1 MDVRT
6 VLAIWVV
13 ALIGEAGGSA
23 QLGVPVALAS
33 YTFEGAAVDVVS
45 TNPPMTLSNA
55 PLVNGTLSL
64 NGIYGPNNPAG
75 YVALAAV
82 NGLTYGSFSFRLEFN
97 PVSLSEPL
105 INIISAG
112 PSTRWLGVSVEYG
125 ELSLRL
131 ALKDFNWLF
140 PCPAAVLTTNRW
152 HQLVVSVDAAG
163 GRVVVWLNGARVRE
177 VRLAPGF
184 QFNVEGTPAAAT
196 ERVFNFNNDGNA
208 TSFHGA
214 IDNFKLYN
222 RSISD
227 AEMRSLFLPALSVT
241 QITGQVRVTWPG
253 DLTGYQLQGNSGNWL
268 PSGWT
273 AVPGFPAV
281 TNGLQVYFVTAPKP
295 REFFRLVR

>member
-1 MDVRT
+1 MKTRI
-6 VLAIWVV
+6 VLVIGVA
-13 ALIGEAGGSA
+13 ALIWGTRGSA
-23 QLGVPVALAS
+23 QSGAPLALAS
-33 YTFEGAAVDVVS
+33 YTFEGTAVDVVG

-64 NGIYGPNNPAG
+64 SGVYGPGNPDG
-75 YVALAAV
+75 YLALATV

-97 PVSLSEPL
+97 PVSLSEPF

-140 PCPAAVLTTNRW
+140 PCPDAVLATNRW

-163 GRVVVWLNGARVRE
+163 GRVLVWLNGVRVRE
-177 VRLAPGF
+177 VRLAAGF
-184 QFNVEGTPAAAT
+184 QFNVEDTPAAAT
-196 ERVFNFNNDGNA
+196 ERIFNFNNYGNA

-214 IDNFKLYN
+214 VDNFKVYN
-222 RSISD
+222 RNISE
-227 AEMRSLFLPALSVT
+227 AEMRSLFLPVLSAT
-241 QITGQVRVTWPG
+241 RTGGQVRLAWPG
-253 DLTGYQLQGNSGNWL
+253 DLTGYQLQSSDGNWRSNQWM
-268 PSGWT
+268 PVAGNPT
-273 AVPGFPAV
+273 V
-281 TNGLQVYFVTAPKP
+281 TNNLQVYFVIAPKP